1 MNAGARRARRVL
13 RGLLMNSTQ
22 SEFANAEKITQSA
35 VSQTLHNSG
44 AIALL
49 ASEALLT
56 ELSVTLSA

>member
-1 MNAGARRARRVL
+1 
-13 RGLLMNSTQ
+13 MNSTQ

-56 ELSVTLSA
+56 ELPVTLSA